1 MFRALLLGT
10 ERKTRRLR
18 GHSGVKDTLV
28 MLGRVGARTPAA
40 GGSLLANQA
49 IVQAQAVP
57 LADVTPVL
65 PTGVA
70 PEPIERIDLR
80 GLQGKWEATQSD
92 MTNTPSMPCCAL
104 TGVERNVWT
113 DSASG
118 ELTGFDKVNVRV
130 CGCCWG
136 SNYKY
141 LAGRA
146 GNTLCA
152 AHHALHTPALAC
164 HLPMILPFCRGAT
177 AGPPVP
183 HSLTRVTTAVHACP
197 ASQSMDGAPVD

>member
-1 MFRALLLGT
+1 
-10 ERKTRRLR
+10 
-18 GHSGVKDTLV
+18 
-28 MLGRVGARTPAA
+28 MLGRVGAARTPAA
-40 GGSLLANQA
+40 GGGLLADQGTQPVV
-49 IVQAQAVP
+49 VQAQAVP

-164 HLPMILPFCRGAT
+164 HRSHDVTLLPRRDCR
-177 AGPPVP
+177 P
-183 HSLTRVTTAVHACP
+183 ACP
-197 ASQSMDGAPVD
+197 SFPHTRDHCGACMPCFTEYGWGPSRLTERHSTANGRRPSRDTNSI